1 LVVEEDF
8 GCVDGEEGGE
18 TVFVVGE
25 ELNAHHLDSGFV
37 DEDVD
42 VD

>member
-1 LVVEEDF
+1 
-8 GCVDGEEGGE
+8 
-18 TVFVVGE
+18 VFVVGE

-42 VD
+42 VDWLGLLDLMG